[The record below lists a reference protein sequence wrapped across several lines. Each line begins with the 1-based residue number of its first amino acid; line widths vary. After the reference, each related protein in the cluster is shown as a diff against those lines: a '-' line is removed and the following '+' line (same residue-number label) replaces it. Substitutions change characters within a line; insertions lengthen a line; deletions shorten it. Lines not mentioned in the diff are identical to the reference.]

1 MRHFVLYSFSILLLL
16 LCMNAADIRKDS
28 AVEEFS
34 ASLTADHQSLDDEVI
49 FNVSLPDMQGYM
61 ERTFASNINESVFGN
76 LKNQHSLFAVKVFLV
91 RNALLSTGLIPAEK
105 CFRALLGTRYM
116 SGFYIYCLRQI
127 II

>member
-1 MRHFVLYSFSILLLL
+1 MKHFVLYSFSILLLL

-28 AVEEFS
+28 VSEEFS
-34 ASLTADHQSLDDEVI
+34 ASLTTDHQLLDDEVI

-61 ERTFASNINESVFGN
+61 ERTFASNINESVFSN
-76 LKNQHSLFAVKVFLV
+76 LKNQHSPFAVKVIPV
-91 RNALLSTGLIPAEK
+91 WNALLSAALLPAEK
-105 CFRALLGTRYM
+105 CFQALLGTRYM